1 MGSDREAVRGI
12 LQSGYGDATQ
22 TVLDDRVA
30 SDILNGL
37 RERGWASPAE
47 VAAIIHAAGGD
58 VLVTDRA
65 MMHVYDDDLVLSVE
79 EDFASH
85 GKRLRTRRVVKS

>member
-58 VLVTDRA
+58 VQRPHA
-65 MMHVYDDDLVLSVE
+65 
-79 EDFASH
+79 
-85 GKRLRTRRVVKS
+85 RNNPPTRRESGGCCIAVARRAPS